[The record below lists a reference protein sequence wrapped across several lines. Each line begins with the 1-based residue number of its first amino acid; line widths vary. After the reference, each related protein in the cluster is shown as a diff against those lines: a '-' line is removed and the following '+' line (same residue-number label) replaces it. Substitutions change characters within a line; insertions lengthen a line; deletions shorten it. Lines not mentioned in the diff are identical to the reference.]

1 MSDYSTSMSIG
12 DRVFSHEEIAML
24 AIAAAEEKK
33 AVRPVVMDLRSQGAF
48 TELFAIVSASN
59 TRQVYA
65 AAEAVRHFFKKN
77 FGMAPVTVDGM
88 ENSTWVLI
96 DYGFLFV
103 HIFQEPTRELYQ
115 LEQLWSKAHMLPVSE
130 EKCQELYQEVLGLT
144 KAMSASEEDV
154 AQEAAL

>member
-1 MSDYSTSMSIG
+1 MTDFSTSMMIG
-12 DRVFSHEEIAML
+12 ERSFTHEEIAML

-33 AVRPVVMDLRSQGAF
+33 AVRPVVMDLTSQGAF
-48 TELFAIVSASN
+48 TELFAILSASN

-65 AAEAVRHFFKKN
+65 AAEAVRHFFKTH
-77 FGMAPVTVDGM
+77 FGMSPVTVDGM
-88 ENSTWVLI
+88 ENCTWVLI

-130 EKCQELYQEVLGLT
+130 DKCQELYKEVINLT
-144 KAMSASEEDV
+144 KSMEVSDDQ
-154 AQEAAL
+154 AQEASL